1 MDRVGVRIMDVFEQ
15 VSCDIYDFLGWND
28 GWCSILKLGGVPR
41 VIKNVLHDNVAV
53 TNPLRIT
60 R

>member
-1 MDRVGVRIMDVFEQ
+1 MDVFEQ